1 MSITVAEIVRLPE
14 KDWRWIAE
22 RIIASIRHHVQE
34 KRYFKDVPYSDDYK
48 EAKVAG
54 KARSKGVPQSST
66 SGIPDLTNSGKM
78 MKGLEVRWVGH
89 YGAEIGWLANDA
101 AKVEWNADMGRAITT
116 KSKPLIPPVDKE
128 LQVDIDTKYAERV
141 RSSSSNTNINLKL

>member
-1 MSITVAEIVRLPE
+1 MSITIAEIVRLPE
-14 KDWRWIAE
+14 KDWRWIGE

-89 YGAEIGWLANDA
+89 YGAEIGWIGNDA

-128 LQVDIDTKYAERV
+128 FDIDLNAKYAEQVKRTGG
-141 RSSSSNTNINLKL
+141 STNINLKL